1 MTFVLLP
8 CLKGFSIPKRF
19 NIGVML
25 FMMCLIAYMARVNF
39 SLNIIAMTES
49 TKNNN
54 ETLPDQGPRY
64 KWSADDQALLLGA
77 YFYGYLITSL
87 PGGMLAERYGG
98 KAVAGYSSIFS
109 AVLTA
114 LTPLAAS
121 WGIWAVFAVRFA
133 IGFLGGVV
141 YPCCH
146 CLISKWSPPQEK
158 GKFVAALMGGTFGTV
173 ITWPISG
180 IIVEGMGWPWAFYM
194 IAIFIAIVTAVW
206 FIIVD
211 DSPAQHTTITTEER
225 DLIQKSLGDSLS
237 SKKRLPPFKDV
248 AMSLPFWSLLLLHY
262 GSMWGLFFLI
272 TAAPKFMS
280 EVLKFNLSSAGFL
293 SSLPH
298 LARLLCAFGFGA
310 VADTI
315 RRKEWISV
323 TKIRKYFCIPSHI
336 IPGLFLIILAFYGR
350 SPYVCVAIM
359 TLSLGFNGAA
369 TVTNLANS
377 QDLAP
382 NYAGTLYG
390 TINFVGTTPGIFS
403 PMIVAYFTKDQNT
416 IDQWQ
421 NIFLIGAGAYI
432 LPAFVFWALGSG
444 KIQKWNE
451 IDKDSNQTDVINTKL

>member
-19 NIGVML
+19 NIAVML
-25 FMMCLIAYMARVNF
+25 FMMCLMSYMARVNF
-39 SLNIIAMTES
+39 SLNIIAMTKP
-49 TKNNN
+49 KNSS
-54 ETLPDQGPRY
+54 EIVPDQGPRY
-64 KWSADDQALLLGA
+64 EWDQDDQALLLGA

-87 PGGMLAERYGG
+87 PGGMLAERFGG
-98 KAVAGYSSIFS
+98 RAVAGYSCILTAIF
-109 AVLTA
+109 TA
-114 LTPLAAS
+114 LTPFAAS
-121 WGIWAVFAVRFA
+121 WGVWAVFLVRFI

-146 CLISKWSPPQEK
+146 CLISKWAPPVEK

-180 IIVEGMGWPWAFYM
+180 LIVESMGWPWAFYM
-194 IAIFIAIVTAVW
+194 VAIFIGLVTLVW

-211 DSPAQHTTITTEER
+211 DSPALHTTISIEER
-225 DLIQKSLGDSLS
+225 DLILNSLGGSVS
-237 SKKRLPPFKDV
+237 TKKKLPPFKYV
-248 AMSLPFWSLLLLHY
+248 ALSLPFWSLLLLHY
-262 GSMWGLFFLI
+262 GNMWGLFFLI

-280 EVLKFNLSSAGFL
+280 EVLGFNLSSAGFL

-298 LARLLCAFGFGA
+298 LARLICAFGFGA
-310 VADTI
+310 IADII
-315 RRKEWISV
+315 RRKELISV
-323 TKIRKYFCIPSHI
+323 TKIRKIFCIPSHI
-336 IPGLFLIILAFYGR
+336 IPGVFLIILAYFGR
-350 SPYVCVAIM
+350 DPYVCVAII
-359 TLSLGFNGAA
+359 TFSLGFNGAA

-403 PMIVAYFTKDQNT
+403 PMIVAYFTRDENT

-432 LPAFVFWALGSG
+432 VPAIIFSILGSG
-444 KIQKWNE
+444 KIQKWND
-451 IDKDSNQTDVINTKL
+451 IDNDSNEKDVANTKL